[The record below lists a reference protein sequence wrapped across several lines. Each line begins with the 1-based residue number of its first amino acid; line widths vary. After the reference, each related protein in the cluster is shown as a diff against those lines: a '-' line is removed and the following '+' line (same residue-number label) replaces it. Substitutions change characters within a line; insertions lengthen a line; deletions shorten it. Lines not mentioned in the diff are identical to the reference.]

1 MKRRQNDVKK
11 DKPVD
16 MKELLRIMADPHKSK
31 RIIKDPKPVLK
42 AENLASQIEEFLN
55 SGNTIIKSEAGD
67 RAMPEF
73 TWWGQGYP
81 RNWRKRK

>member
-1 MKRRQNDVKK
+1 MKNRNSGGKK
-11 DKPVD
+11 KPLDLKGVA
-16 MKELLRIMADPHKSK
+16 RIMADPHKSK
-31 RIIKDPKPVLK
+31 RIIRDPKPVLK

-73 TWWGQGYP
+73 TWWRQGYP